1 LFVVRRASQALLV
14 LLLGL
19 AMAACSSGGGGRT
32 GQQDAAP
39 PAGTSPTKFSNPTGI
54 TNPLFPAS
62 RLEQLV
68 YLGQDQGDPLRVE
81 VTRLPGSK
89 PIDLNGTQVPA
100 VKMQFLA
107 TSGTTILEVATDY
120 FAQADDGTV
129 WYLGEHVDNYE
140 NGVVAD
146 HEGTWVTGE
155 KRPDGKLF
163 RPGVIMP
170 ARPQKGDVFFP
181 ENNKPFV
188 FEKVTVAATGL
199 TIPGPRG
206 AVGGA
211 IKTHEKL
218 LDGTTEE
225 KTFAP
230 GYVEHTAR
238 VPFGSKKPEE
248 LVGVAIAIPID
259 KVDGPQPRELAD
271 LATTASGILTTI
283 RSSDWTTA
291 GEQLATITRLWE
303 AHQAAIGEQVP
314 KLVAQM
320 RNAHTGLADA
330 VAARDRTAAQQAAVR
345 VARATADLQLRYEPV
360 AAVDR
365 GRLGAWAGQVLVDV
379 DAKDE
384 VGVREDAAVLDTIW
398 ARTRHAFTGSAGEA
412 TVDAELSALRA
423 AARDKRLDAAGAAA
437 DKVRAALATL

>member
-1 LFVVRRASQALLV
+1 VRRAANALLI

-19 AMAACSSGGGGRT
+19 SMAACSSGGGRGSE
-32 GQQDAAP
+32 QQDAP
-39 PAGTSPTKFSNPTGI
+39 TPAGASKTKFSNPTEI
-54 TNPLFPAS
+54 TNPLFPSS

-81 VTRLPGSK
+81 VTRLPGTK
-89 PIDLNGTQVPA
+89 RIKLNGITVDA
-100 VKMQFLA
+100 VKVQFLA
-107 TSGTTILEVATDY
+107 TSGTAILEVANDY

-129 WYLGEHVDNYE
+129 WYLGEHVSNYE
-140 NGVVAD
+140 NGVIAD

-155 KRPDGKLF
+155 KRPDGKRF
-163 RPGVIMP
+163 QPGVIMP
-170 ARPQKGDVFFP
+170 ANPQKGDVFYP
-181 ENNKPFV
+181 ENNRPFV

-230 GYVEHTAR
+230 GYIEHTAR
-238 VPFGSKKPEE
+238 VPFGSKNPEE
-248 LVGVAIAIPID
+248 LVGVAIAIPTD
-259 KVDGPQPRELAD
+259 KIEGQQPRELAD
-271 LATTASGILTTI
+271 LATTAGTILEAV
-283 RSSDWTTA
+283 RSSDWTAA
-291 GEQLATITRLWE
+291 GQQLATITRLWE
-303 AHQAAIGEQVP
+303 AHRATLGEQVP
-314 KLVAQM
+314 KLAAQM
-320 RNAHTGLADA
+320 TGVHKGLADA
-330 VAARDRTAAQQAAVR
+330 VAAKDRDAAQQAAVR
-345 VARATADLQLRYEPV
+345 VARAAADLQLRFEPV

-379 DAKDE
+379 DARDA
-384 VGVREDAAVLDTIW
+384 VGVRDDAAILDAIW
-398 ARTRHAFTGSAGEA
+398 ARMRHAVAGTAAEA

-423 AARDKRLDAAGAAA
+423 AAKDKRLDAAGAAA
-437 DKVRAALATL
+437 DKARAALATL

>member
-1 LFVVRRASQALLV
+1 LFVVRRASQALLI

-19 AMAACSSGGGGRT
+19 SMAACTGGGESPGT
-32 GQQDAAP
+32 PDAAA
-39 PAGTSPTKFSNPTGI
+39 PAGASPTKFSNPTEI
-54 TNPLFPAS
+54 TNPLFPTS

-81 VTRLPGSK
+81 VTRLPGTK
-89 PIDLNGTQVPA
+89 RIDVNGTPVDA

-107 TSGTTILEVATDY
+107 TSGTTILETANDY

-129 WYLGEHVDNYE
+129 WYLGEHVNNYE

-163 RPGVIMP
+163 KPGVIMP
-170 ARPQKGDVFFP
+170 AKPAKGDVFFP

-188 FEKVTVAATGL
+188 FEKVTVEATGL

-211 IKTHEKL
+211 IKTRENL

-238 VPFGSKKPEE
+238 VPFGSKNPEE
-248 LVGVAIAIPID
+248 LVGVAIAVPTD
-259 KVDGPQPRELAD
+259 KVDGPQPRELTD
-271 LATTASGILTTI
+271 LATTAGTILTAV
-283 RSSDWTTA
+283 RSSDWT
-291 GEQLATITRLWE
+291 
-303 AHQAAIGEQVP
+303 AAASPPG
-314 KLVAQM
+314 
-320 RNAHTGLADA
+320 
-330 VAARDRTAAQQAAVR
+330 
-345 VARATADLQLRYEPV
+345 
-360 AAVDR
+360 R
-365 GRLGAWAGQVLVDV
+365 GRSWSTSTPRTRSGS
-379 DAKDE
+379 
-384 VGVREDAAVLDTIW
+384 
-398 ARTRHAFTGSAGEA
+398 ARTPRSWTRSGRGCGTRSPAPPARRPSTRSCRPCGPPPRTSGSVPPAPPPTTCARRWGPSDPGGEGQYQPC
-412 TVDAELSALRA
+412 DSQN
-423 AARDKRLDAAGAAA
+423 
-437 DKVRAALATL
+437 ALAASAVPYRSRT

>member
-1 LFVVRRASQALLV
+1 LFVVRRASQALLI

-19 AMAACSSGGGGRT
+19 SMAACTGGGESPGT
-32 GQQDAAP
+32 PDAAA
-39 PAGTSPTKFSNPTGI
+39 PAGASPTKFSNPTEI
-54 TNPLFPAS
+54 TNPLFPTS

-81 VTRLPGSK
+81 VTRLPGTK
-89 PIDLNGTQVPA
+89 RIDVNGTPVDA

-107 TSGTTILEVATDY
+107 TSGTTILETANDY

-129 WYLGEHVDNYE
+129 WYLGEHVNNYE

-146 HEGTWVTGE
+146 HEGTWVSGE

-163 RPGVIMP
+163 KPGVIMP
-170 ARPQKGDVFFP
+170 AKPAKGDVFFP

-188 FEKVTVAATGL
+188 FEKVTVEATGL

-211 IKTHEKL
+211 IKTRENL

-238 VPFGSKKPEE
+238 VPFGSKNPDE
-248 LVGVAIAIPID
+248 LVGVAIAMPTD
-259 KVDGPQPRELAD
+259 KVGGPQPRELAD
-271 LATTASGILTTI
+271 LATTAGTILTAV
-283 RSSDWTTA
+283 RSSDWTAA
-291 GEQLATITRLWE
+291 GQQLATITRLWE
-303 AHQAAIGEQVP
+303 AHRATLGEQVP
-314 KLVAQM
+314 KLAAQM
-320 RNAHTGLADA
+320 NNVHKGLADA
-330 VAARDRTAAQQAAVR
+330 VAAKDRAAAQQAAVR
-345 VARATADLQLRYEPV
+345 VARATADLQLRFEPV

-365 GRLGAWAGQVLVDV
+365 GRLAAWAGQVLVDV
-379 DAKDE
+379 DAKDA
-384 VGVREDAAVLDTIW
+384 VGVREDGAILDAIW
-398 ARTRHAFTGSAGEA
+398 ARMRHAVAGSAGEA

-423 AARDKRLDAAGAAA
+423 AAKDKRLGAAGAAA
-437 DKVRAALATL
+437 DNLRAALGTL

>member
-1 LFVVRRASQALLV
+1 VRRASQALLV

-19 AMAACSSGGGGRT
+19 AMAACSGGGGGGRSE
-32 GQQDAAP
+32 QDTAR
-39 PAGTSPTKFSNPTGI
+39 PASASPTKFSNPTEV

-81 VTRLPGSK
+81 VTRLPGTK

-107 TSGTTILEVATDY
+107 VSGTTILEVANDY

-129 WYLGEHVDNYE
+129 WYLGEHVSNYE
-140 NGVVAD
+140 NGVIAD

-155 KRPDGKLF
+155 KRPDGKRF
-163 RPGVIMP
+163 QPGVIMP
-170 ARPQKGDVFFP
+170 ANPQKGDVFYP
-181 ENNKPFV
+181 ENNRPFV

-238 VPFGSKKPEE
+238 VPFGSKNPEE
-248 LVGVAIAIPID
+248 LVGVAIAIPTD
-259 KVDGPQPRELAD
+259 KADGPQPRELAD
-271 LATTASGILTTI
+271 LATTSSGILDTV
-283 RSSDWTTA
+283 RSRDWTAA
-291 GEQLATITRLWE
+291 GAQLATITRLWE
-303 AHQAAIGEQVP
+303 AHRATVGEQVP

-320 RNAHTGLADA
+320 TNAHKGLADA
-330 VAARDRTAAQQAAVR
+330 VAAKDRTAAQQSAVR

-360 AAVDR
+360 ATVDR

-384 VGVREDAAVLDTIW
+384 VGLREDAAILDAIW
-398 ARTRHAFTGSAGEA
+398 ARMRHAFTGGAGEA

-423 AARDKRLDAAGAAA
+423 AAKDKRLGAAGAAA
-437 DKVRAALATL
+437 EKVRAALGTL

>member
-1 LFVVRRASQALLV
+1 VRRAPQALLV

-19 AMAACSSGGGGRT
+19 AMAACSGGGGGGRSE
-32 GQQDAAP
+32 QDTAR
-39 PAGTSPTKFSNPTGI
+39 PAGTSPTKFSNPTEV

-81 VTRLPGSK
+81 VTRLPGTK

-107 TSGTTILEVATDY
+107 VSGTTILEVANDY

-129 WYLGEHVDNYE
+129 WYLGEHVSNYE

-163 RPGVIMP
+163 KPGVIMP
-170 ARPQKGDVFFP
+170 AKPDKGDVFYP

-238 VPFGSKKPEE
+238 VPFGSKNPEE
-248 LVGVAIAIPID
+248 LVGVAIAIPTD
-259 KVDGPQPRELAD
+259 KADGPQPRELAD
-271 LATTASGILTTI
+271 LAIAAGTILDPV
-283 RSSDWTTA
+283 RSRDWTA
-291 GEQLATITRLWE
+291 ASEQLATITRLWE
-303 AHQAAIGEQVP
+303 AHLATVGGQVP

-320 RNAHTGLADA
+320 TSAHKGLADA
-330 VAARDRTAAQQAAVR
+330 VAAKDRTAAQQAAVR
-345 VARATADLQLRYEPV
+345 VARATADLQLRYQPV

-384 VGVREDAAVLDTIW
+384 VGLREDAAILDAIW
-398 ARTRHAFTGSAGEA
+398 ARMRHAFTGSAGEA

-423 AARDKRLDAAGAAA
+423 AAKDQRVGAAGAAA
-437 DKVRAALATL
+437 EKVRAALGTL